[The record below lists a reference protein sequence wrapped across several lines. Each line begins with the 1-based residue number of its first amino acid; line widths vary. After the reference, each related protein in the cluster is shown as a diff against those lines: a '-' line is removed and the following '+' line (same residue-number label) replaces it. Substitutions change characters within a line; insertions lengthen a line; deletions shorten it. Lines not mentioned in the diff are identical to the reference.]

1 MIHPAT
7 LSADKLEQE
16 CQLTF
21 RRASGPG
28 GQNRNKVET
37 AVQVIHLPTGL
48 SGQASERRTQGENR
62 QIAIQRLRIAL
73 AVSIRTDAC
82 DVSQSTVVNYIKR
95 GRLAI
100 SEGNIDWPPVL
111 AELLNMIAKSEWQ
124 LTTVAQSLCTTPS
137 QILKAIA
144 REPTALAYLNRSRMS
159 NGLTTLRP

>member
-1 MIHPAT
+1 MIHPAA

-37 AVQVIHLPTGL
+37 AVQVTHLPTGL

-62 QIAIQRLRIAL
+62 QLAIQRLRLVL
-73 AVSIRTDAC
+73 AIGIRTDTC
-82 DVSQSTVVNYIKR
+82 DVAQSTVVNYIIK
-95 GRLAI
+95 GKLAI
-100 SEGNIDWPPVL
+100 SEQNTDWPPVL
-111 AELLNMIAKSEWQ
+111 AELLNMAAKHQWQ
-124 LTTVAQSLCTTPS
+124 LTTVAQSLGTTPS

-144 REPTALAYLNRSRMS
+144 REPAALVYLNS
-159 NGLTTLRP
+159 NRISIGLTSLRP

>member
-7 LSADKLEQE
+7 LSPDKLEQE

-62 QIAIQRLRIAL
+62 QIAIQRLRLTL
-73 AVSIRTDAC
+73 AIGIRTDSC
-82 DVSQSTVVNYIKR
+82 DVAQLTIVNYIKK
-95 GRLAI
+95 GKLAI
-100 SEGNIDWPPVL
+100 SEQNADWPPVL
-111 AELLNMIAKSEWQ
+111 AELLNMIAKNQWQ
-124 LTTVAQSLCTTPS
+124 LTAVAQSLSTTPS

-144 REPTALAYLNRSRMS
+144 REPAALVYLNSNRIS
-159 NGLTTLRP
+159 NGLTSLRP